1 MSEQSE
7 QTYPKL
13 HTKKIIIITAVILN
27 LLFGNAIK
35 SGTFNGQ
42 PVTITIFLS
51 LMLIVNI
58 ICVLPISFII
68 LIYCKE
74 KNRARE
80 RMASKVE
87 NSQHNRNNGLHP
99 LKITLVTLLILNFLL
114 GVFLSN
120 GNLDD
125 HPLTPSELVM
135 LMGVINLFLILPIC
149 IIVFLCCFFHEKD
162 LRNQSR
168 KAIVSDSRSTKSSKK
183 NVIITL
189 IVMNCLF
196 GILTATGHT
205 DGHGVTPLEWLQ
217 IMLLINIVCIISI
230 CGIVFLRCNLHHK
243 RIKKDTESLESSINS
258 TAQKSIPSNNAIKAV
273 SENIDIQ
280 EPLPSSSS
288 EKEQISISLTPIV
301 DAEPQIE
308 SPTSVNSAHQE
319 LLKKY
324 AIITPLDTTDFT
336 YFDFFVEAGRLS
348 IEHFSDPDKIKL
360 LQRHLGIGFNRASRL
375 CDQLV
380 YYKVLSSKGSHY
392 DVIMDLD
399 SFYTLVTTF
408 HGQLPEKQFRP
419 VTTSTSENVITPIDT
434 TDFTD
439 FDFFLHAG
447 IVSIT
452 DPDHDKLRLIQR
464 HLGIGFSHAARLC
477 DILYYYKVLKSYM
490 EKQCGYSYYNV
501 IMDLDSFLKLTG
513 SFHGHMPEESTSKEL
528 DYMMNDHIPSSKRGQ
543 HFETQCAELLK
554 KNGFINVIVTKKSGD
569 HGADVL
575 AEKDGI
581 SYAIQCKYY
590 SSAVGNSAVQEAFSA
605 KAFYGKDIAV
615 VMTNSYFTRPAQ
627 EEAAKI
633 HVKLWDKDT
642 LRSLLKSSHSN
653 DDSLSAK
660 EKLNQE
666 VDSYRA
672 DLELEARQESS
683 ASDMPNAKEA

>member
-1 MSEQSE
+1 MDEQS
-7 QTYPKL
+7 YPKL
-13 HTKKIIIITAVILN
+13 HTKKNISITA
-27 LLFGNAIK
+27 
-35 SGTFNGQ
+35 T
-42 PVTITIFLS
+42 
-51 LMLIVNI
+51 
-58 ICVLPISFII
+58 
-68 LIYCKE
+68 
-74 KNRARE
+74 
-80 RMASKVE
+80 
-87 NSQHNRNNGLHP
+87 
-99 LKITLVTLLILNFLL
+99 ILNFLL
-114 GVFLSN
+114 GYITYHST
-120 GNLDD
+120 LDGK
-125 HPLTPSELVM
+125 PVTLNEWVL
-135 LMGVINLFLILPIC
+135 LMIIVNIMFIAPIC
-149 IIVFLCCFFHEKD
+149 LIILLYCKIK
-162 LRNQSR
+162 N
-168 KAIVSDSRSTKSSKK
+168 KAIERAEAKAQNESSKVYFSNDSLK
-183 NVIITL
+183 QDNSLDTSVPKQPIPIK
-189 IVMNCLF
+189 
-196 GILTATGHT
+196 GTASA
-205 DGHGVTPLEWLQ
+205 P
-217 IMLLINIVCIISI
+217 
-230 CGIVFLRCNLHHK
+230 
-243 RIKKDTESLESSINS
+243 
-258 TAQKSIPSNNAIKAV
+258 KS
-273 SENIDIQ
+273 
-280 EPLPSSSS
+280 LPSSSF
-288 EKEQISISLTPIV
+288 EQEQISISLTPIV
-301 DAEPQIE
+301 DVEPQIK
-308 SPTSVNSAHQE
+308 SSTSVNSAHQE

-336 YFDFFVEAGRLS
+336 DFDFFVEAGMLC

-360 LQRHLGIGFNRASRL
+360 LQCHLGIGFNRASRL

-392 DVIMDLD
+392 DVIMNLD

-419 VTTSTSENVITPIDT
+419 VTALTNEDVITPIDT

-477 DILYYYKVLKSYM
+477 DILYYYKVLKSDM

-513 SFHGHMPEESTSKEL
+513 SFHGHMPEQSTSKEL

-605 KAFYGKDIAV
+605 KSYYRKDIAV
-615 VMTNSYFTRPAQ
+615 VMTNSYFTRPAK
-627 EEAAKI
+627 EEAAKNQ
-633 HVKLWDKDT
+633 VKLWDKDK
-642 LRSLLKSSHSN
+642 LQIFLKNSQSTDSS
-653 DDSLSAK
+653 
-660 EKLNQE
+660 Q
-666 VDSYRA
+666 
-672 DLELEARQESS
+672 
-683 ASDMPNAKEA
+683 

>member
-1 MSEQSE
+1 MAEQS
-7 QTYPKL
+7 YPKL
-13 HTKKIIIITAVILN
+13 HTKKIISITAAILN
-27 LLFGNAIK
+27 FFFGYVAYHSTLDGK
-35 SGTFNGQ
+35 
-42 PVTITIFLS
+42 PVTIIDWLFL
-51 LMLIVNI
+51 MVAANI
-58 ICVLPISFII
+58 MCIIPICLII
-68 LIYCKE
+68 LLYCKI
-74 KNRARE
+74 KNRAIE
-80 RMASKVE
+80 RAAAKAQ
-87 NSQHNRNNGLHP
+87 N
-99 LKITLVTLLILNFLL
+99 TT
-114 GVFLSN
+114 
-120 GNLDD
+120 
-125 HPLTPSELVM
+125 
-135 LMGVINLFLILPIC
+135 
-149 IIVFLCCFFHEKD
+149 
-162 LRNQSR
+162 QS
-168 KAIVSDSRSTKSSKK
+168 KSS
-183 NVIITL
+183 NVCFSNTSVKQNKTVTISRQSIKE
-189 IVMNCLF
+189 
-196 GILTATGHT
+196 ATF
-205 DGHGVTPLEWLQ
+205 VSKPLPL
-217 IMLLINIVCIISI
+217 
-230 CGIVFLRCNLHHK
+230 
-243 RIKKDTESLESSINS
+243 INS
-258 TAQKSIPSNNAIKAV
+258 TAQGSVSSNNAIKAV

-288 EKEQISISLTPIV
+288 EKEHISISLTPIV
-301 DAEPQIE
+301 DAEPKRKT
-308 SPTSVNSAHQE
+308 SVSVNSTHQE

-336 YFDFFVEAGRLS
+336 DFDFFVEAGMLC

-380 YYKVLSSKGSHY
+380 YYKVLNSKGSHY

-399 SFYTLVTTF
+399 SFYALVTTF
-408 HGQLPEKQFRP
+408 HGRMPEKQFRP
-419 VTTSTSENVITPIDT
+419 VTALTNEDVITPIDT

-477 DILYYYKVLKSYM
+477 DILYYYKVLKSDM

-528 DYMMNDHIPSSKRGQ
+528 DYIPSSKRGQ

-605 KAFYGKDIAV
+605 KSYYRKDIAV
-615 VMTNSYFTRPAQ
+615 VMTNSYFTRPAK
-627 EEAAKI
+627 EEAAKNQ
-633 HVKLWDKDT
+633 VKLWDKDK
-642 LRSLLKSSHSN
+642 LQIFLKNSQSTDSS
-653 DDSLSAK
+653 
-660 EKLNQE
+660 Q
-666 VDSYRA
+666 
-672 DLELEARQESS
+672 
-683 ASDMPNAKEA
+683 

>member
-42 PVTITIFLS
+42 PVTITIFLF

-99 LKITLVTLLILNFLL
+99 LKITLVTLLILNFVL
-114 GVFLSN
+114 GVLLSN

-125 HPLTPSELVM
+125 HPVTPSELVM

-149 IIVFLCCFFHEKD
+149 IIVFLCCFFHKKD
-162 LRNQSR
+162 LRNHSR

-217 IMLLINIVCIISI
+217 IMLLINIVCIIPI

-243 RIKKDTESLESSINS
+243 RIKKDAESLEASINS
-258 TAQKSIPSNNAIKAV
+258 TAQGSVSSNNAIKAV
-273 SENIDIQ
+273 SENINIQ
-280 EPLPSSSS
+280 EPLPLPNS

-301 DAEPQIE
+301 DAEPKRKT
-308 SPTSVNSAHQE
+308 SVSVNSAHQE

-336 YFDFFVEAGRLS
+336 DFDFFVEAGMLC

-380 YYKVLSSKGSHY
+380 YYKVLNSKGSHY
-392 DVIMDLD
+392 DVIMDRD
-399 SFYTLVTTF
+399 SFYALVTTF
-408 HGQLPEKQFRP
+408 HGRMPEKQFRP
-419 VTTSTSENVITPIDT
+419 VTALTNEDVITPIDT

-477 DILYYYKVLKSYM
+477 DILYYYKVLKSDM

-501 IMDLDSFLKLTG
+501 IMDLDSFIKLTD

-528 DYMMNDHIPSSKRGQ
+528 DYMMDNLIPSSKRGQ

-581 SYAIQCKYY
+581 SYAVQCKYY
-590 SSAVGNSAVQEAFSA
+590 SGTVGNSAVQEAFSA
-605 KAFYGKDIAV
+605 KAFYEKDIAV
-615 VMTNSYFTRPAQ
+615 VMTNSYFTRQAQ
-627 EEAAKI
+627 EEAAKN

-653 DDSLSAK
+653 NDSLSAK

-666 VDSYRA
+666 VNSYRA
-672 DLELEARQESS
+672 DLELEAILESS
-683 ASDMPNAKEA
+683 ASGTPDAKEA

>member
-42 PVTITIFLS
+42 PVTITIFLF

-99 LKITLVTLLILNFLL
+99 LKITLVTLLILNFVL

-125 HPLTPSELVM
+125 HPVTPSELVM

-205 DGHGVTPLEWLQ
+205 DGHGVAPLEWLQ
-217 IMLLINIVCIISI
+217 IMLLINIVCIIPI

-243 RIKKDTESLESSINS
+243 RIKKDAESLEASINS
-258 TAQKSIPSNNAIKAV
+258 TAQGSVSSNNAIKAV

-301 DAEPQIE
+301 DAEPKRKT
-308 SPTSVNSAHQE
+308 SVSVNSAHQE

-336 YFDFFVEAGRLS
+336 DFDFFVEAGMLC
-348 IEHFSDPDKIKL
+348 IEHFSDPYKIKL

-380 YYKVLSSKGSHY
+380 YYKVLNSKGSHY
-392 DVIMDLD
+392 DVIMDRD
-399 SFYTLVTTF
+399 SFYALVTTF
-408 HGQLPEKQFRP
+408 HGRMPEKQFRP
-419 VTTSTSENVITPIDT
+419 VTALTNEDVITPIDT

-477 DILYYYKVLKSYM
+477 DILYYYKVLKSDM

-590 SSAVGNSAVQEAFSA
+590 SNSVGNKAVQEVYAA
-605 KAFYGKDIAV
+605 KTYYKKDIAV
-615 VMTNSYFTRPAQ
+615 VMTNSIFTLQAR
-627 EEAAKI
+627 EEAAATG
-633 HVKLWDKDT
+633 VKLWDKDR
-642 LRSLLKSSHSN
+642 LQSLL
-653 DDSLSAK
+653 
-660 EKLNQE
+660 
-666 VDSYRA
+666 
-672 DLELEARQESS
+672 
-683 ASDMPNAKEA
+683 

>member
-392 DVIMDLD
+392 DVIMDRD
-399 SFYTLVTTF
+399 SFYALVTTF
-408 HGQLPEKQFRP
+408 HGRMPEKQFRP
-419 VTTSTSENVITPIDT
+419 VTALTNEDVITPIDT

-464 HLGIGFSHAARLC
+464 HLGMGFSHAARLC
-477 DILYYYKVLKSYM
+477 DILYYYKVLKSDM

-683 ASDMPNAKEA
+683 ASGTPDAKEA

>member
-13 HTKKIIIITAVILN
+13 HTRKSIIVTAVILN
-27 LLFGNAIK
+27 LLFGNAAYHSTLDGK
-35 SGTFNGQ
+35 
-42 PVTITIFLS
+42 PVTIINWLFL
-51 LMLIVNI
+51 MAAANI
-58 ICVLPISFII
+58 MCIIPICLII
-68 LIYCKE
+68 LLYCKI
-74 KNRARE
+74 KNRSIE
-80 RMASKVE
+80 RAEAKAQ
-87 NSQHNRNNGLHP
+87 N
-99 LKITLVTLLILNFLL
+99 TT
-114 GVFLSN
+114 
-120 GNLDD
+120 
-125 HPLTPSELVM
+125 
-135 LMGVINLFLILPIC
+135 
-149 IIVFLCCFFHEKD
+149 
-162 LRNQSR
+162 QS
-168 KAIVSDSRSTKSSKK
+168 KSSKVYFS
-183 NVIITL
+183 NVSVKQHKTTIASKQPIKE
-189 IVMNCLF
+189 
-196 GILTATGHT
+196 AT
-205 DGHGVTPLEWLQ
+205 VP
-217 IMLLINIVCIISI
+217 NSPP
-230 CGIVFLRCNLHHK
+230 
-243 RIKKDTESLESSINS
+243 SINL
-258 TAQKSIPSNNAIKAV
+258 AVQKSVSSNNAIKAV

-280 EPLPSSSS
+280 EALPSSSS

-301 DAEPQIE
+301 DAEPKRKT
-308 SPTSVNSAHQE
+308 SVSVNSANQE

-336 YFDFFVEAGRLS
+336 DFDFFVEAGMLC
-348 IEHFSDPDKIKL
+348 IEHFSDPYKIKL

-380 YYKVLSSKGSHY
+380 YYKVLNSKGSHY
-392 DVIMDLD
+392 DVIMDRD
-399 SFYTLVTTF
+399 SFYALVTTF
-408 HGQLPEKQFRP
+408 HGHMPEKQFRP
-419 VTTSTSENVITPIDT
+419 VTALTNEDVITPIDT

-477 DILYYYKVLKSYM
+477 DILYYYKVLKSDM

-605 KAFYGKDIAV
+605 KSYYRKDIAV
-615 VMTNSYFTRPAQ
+615 VMTNSYFTRPAK
-627 EEAAKI
+627 EEAAKNQ
-633 HVKLWDKDT
+633 VKLWDKDK
-642 LRSLLKSSHSN
+642 LQIFLKNSQSTDSS
-653 DDSLSAK
+653 
-660 EKLNQE
+660 Q
-666 VDSYRA
+666 
-672 DLELEARQESS
+672 
-683 ASDMPNAKEA
+683 

>member
-13 HTKKIIIITAVILN
+13 HTRKIIIVTAVILN
-27 LLFGNAIK
+27 LLFGNAAYHSTLDGK
-35 SGTFNGQ
+35 
-42 PVTITIFLS
+42 PVTIINWLFL
-51 LMLIVNI
+51 MAAANFMCI
-58 ICVLPISFII
+58 IPICLII
-68 LIYCKE
+68 LLYCKI
-74 KNRARE
+74 KNRSIE
-80 RMASKVE
+80 RAEAKAQ
-87 NSQHNRNNGLHP
+87 N
-99 LKITLVTLLILNFLL
+99 TT
-114 GVFLSN
+114 
-120 GNLDD
+120 
-125 HPLTPSELVM
+125 
-135 LMGVINLFLILPIC
+135 
-149 IIVFLCCFFHEKD
+149 
-162 LRNQSR
+162 QS
-168 KAIVSDSRSTKSSKK
+168 KSSKVYFS
-183 NVIITL
+183 NVSVKQHKTTIASKQPIKE
-189 IVMNCLF
+189 
-196 GILTATGHT
+196 AT
-205 DGHGVTPLEWLQ
+205 VP
-217 IMLLINIVCIISI
+217 NSPP
-230 CGIVFLRCNLHHK
+230 
-243 RIKKDTESLESSINS
+243 SINS
-258 TAQKSIPSNNAIKAV
+258 AVQKSVSSNNAIKAV

-280 EPLPSSSS
+280 EALPSSSS

-301 DAEPQIE
+301 DAEPKRKT
-308 SPTSVNSAHQE
+308 SVSVNSANQE

-336 YFDFFVEAGRLS
+336 DFDFFVEAGMLC
-348 IEHFSDPDKIKL
+348 IEHFSDPYKIKL

-380 YYKVLSSKGSHY
+380 YYKVLNSKGSHY
-392 DVIMDLD
+392 DVIMDRD
-399 SFYTLVTTF
+399 SFYALVTTF
-408 HGQLPEKQFRP
+408 HGRMPEKQFRP
-419 VTTSTSENVITPIDT
+419 VTALTNEDVITPIDT

-477 DILYYYKVLKSYM
+477 DILYYYKVLKSDM

-513 SFHGHMPEESTSKEL
+513 SFHGHMPEDSTSENLDCITGDEL
-528 DYMMNDHIPSSKRGQ
+528 LNPSNMSGPE
-543 HFETQCAELLK
+543 FEERCAELLR

-590 SSAVGNSAVQEAFSA
+590 SSTVGNSAVQEAFYA

-672 DLELEARQESS
+672 DLELEAILESS
-683 ASDMPNAKEA
+683 ASGTPDAKEA

>member
-1 MSEQSE
+1 MSK
-7 QTYPKL
+7 QTCLKL
-13 HTKKIIIITAVILN
+13 HTQKNISII
-27 LLFGNAIK
+27 AI
-35 SGTFNGQ
+35 
-42 PVTITIFLS
+42 
-51 LMLIVNI
+51 
-58 ICVLPISFII
+58 
-68 LIYCKE
+68 
-74 KNRARE
+74 
-80 RMASKVE
+80 
-87 NSQHNRNNGLHP
+87 
-99 LKITLVTLLILNFLL
+99 ILNFLFGYVAYHSTL
-114 GVFLSN
+114 DGKPVTLSEWILLMIIVNIVFI
-120 GNLDD
+120 
-125 HPLTPSELVM
+125 V
-135 LMGVINLFLILPIC
+135 PIC
-149 IIVFLCCFFHEKD
+149 LIILLYCKIKNSLIE
-162 LRNQSR
+162 RAEA
-168 KAIVSDSRSTKSSKK
+168 KAQNTTQIKSSKVCFSNSSAK
-183 NVIITL
+183 QHKTSSVPKQPIKEATFVPKSLTL
-189 IVMNCLF
+189 
-196 GILTATGHT
+196 
-205 DGHGVTPLEWLQ
+205 
-217 IMLLINIVCIISI
+217 
-230 CGIVFLRCNLHHK
+230 
-243 RIKKDTESLESSINS
+243 INS
-258 TAQKSIPSNNAIKAV
+258 TTQESIQSSNAV
-273 SENIDIQ
+273 SENINIQ
-280 EPLPSSSS
+280 EPLPSPNA

-301 DAEPQIE
+301 DVETQID
-308 SPTSVNSAHQE
+308 SSTSVNSARQE

-336 YFDFFVEAGRLS
+336 SFDFFVEAGRLS
-348 IEHFSDPDKIKL
+348 IEHFSDSDKIKL
-360 LQRHLGIGFNRASRL
+360 LQRYLRIGANLASSL

-477 DILYYYKVLKSYM
+477 DILYYYKVLKSDC
-490 EKQCGYSYYNV
+490 EKQCGYVYYNA
-501 IMDLDSFLKLTG
+501 IMNLDSFIKLTD
-513 SFHGHMPEESTSKEL
+513 SFHGHMPEDSTSENLDCITGDEL
-528 DYMMNDHIPSSKRGQ
+528 LNPSNMSGPE
-543 HFETQCAELLK
+543 FEERCAELLR

-590 SSAVGNSAVQEAFSA
+590 SSTVGNSAVQEAFYA

-683 ASDMPNAKEA
+683 ASGTPDAKEA

>member
-1 MSEQSE
+1 MSK
-7 QTYPKL
+7 QTCPKL
-13 HTKKIIIITAVILN
+13 HTQKNISII
-27 LLFGNAIK
+27 AI
-35 SGTFNGQ
+35 
-42 PVTITIFLS
+42 
-51 LMLIVNI
+51 
-58 ICVLPISFII
+58 
-68 LIYCKE
+68 
-74 KNRARE
+74 
-80 RMASKVE
+80 
-87 NSQHNRNNGLHP
+87 
-99 LKITLVTLLILNFLL
+99 ILNFLFGYVAYHSTL
-114 GVFLSN
+114 DGKPVTLSKWILLMIIVNIVFI
-120 GNLDD
+120 
-125 HPLTPSELVM
+125 V
-135 LMGVINLFLILPIC
+135 PIC
-149 IIVFLCCFFHEKD
+149 LIILLYCKIKNRLIE
-162 LRNQSR
+162 RAEA
-168 KAIVSDSRSTKSSKK
+168 KAQNTTQIKSSKVCFSNSSAK
-183 NVIITL
+183 QHKTSSVPKQPIKEATFVPKSLTL
-189 IVMNCLF
+189 
-196 GILTATGHT
+196 
-205 DGHGVTPLEWLQ
+205 
-217 IMLLINIVCIISI
+217 
-230 CGIVFLRCNLHHK
+230 
-243 RIKKDTESLESSINS
+243 INS
-258 TAQKSIPSNNAIKAV
+258 TTQESIQSSNAV
-273 SENIDIQ
+273 SENINIQ
-280 EPLPSSSS
+280 EPLPSPNT
-288 EKEQISISLTPIV
+288 EKEQISISLTPLV
-301 DAEPQIE
+301 DVETQID
-308 SPTSVNSAHQE
+308 SSTSVNSARQE

-336 YFDFFVEAGRLS
+336 SFDFFVEAGRLS
-348 IEHFSDPDKIKL
+348 IEHSSDSDKIKL
-360 LQRHLGIGFNRASRL
+360 LQRYLRIGANLASSL

-477 DILYYYKVLKSYM
+477 DILYYYKVLKSDC
-490 EKQCGYSYYNV
+490 EKQCGYVYYNA
-501 IMDLDSFLKLTG
+501 IMNLDSFIKLTD
-513 SFHGHMPEESTSKEL
+513 SFHGHMPEDSTSENLDCITGDEL
-528 DYMMNDHIPSSKRGQ
+528 LNPSNMSGPE
-543 HFETQCAELLK
+543 FEERCAELLR

-590 SSAVGNSAVQEAFSA
+590 SSTVGNSAVQEAFYA

-660 EKLNQE
+660 EKLTQE

-683 ASDMPNAKEA
+683 ASGTPDAKEA

>member
-1 MSEQSE
+1 MAEQS
-7 QTYPKL
+7 YPKL
-13 HTKKIIIITAVILN
+13 HTKKIISITAAILN
-27 LLFGNAIK
+27 FFFGYVAYHSTLDEK
-35 SGTFNGQ
+35 
-42 PVTITIFLS
+42 PVTIIDWLFL
-51 LMLIVNI
+51 MVAANI
-58 ICVLPISFII
+58 MCIIPICLII
-68 LIYCKE
+68 LLYCKI
-74 KNRARE
+74 KNRAIE
-80 RMASKVE
+80 RAAAKAQ
-87 NSQHNRNNGLHP
+87 N
-99 LKITLVTLLILNFLL
+99 TT
-114 GVFLSN
+114 
-120 GNLDD
+120 
-125 HPLTPSELVM
+125 
-135 LMGVINLFLILPIC
+135 
-149 IIVFLCCFFHEKD
+149 
-162 LRNQSR
+162 QS
-168 KAIVSDSRSTKSSKK
+168 KSSKVCFSNASVK
-183 NVIITL
+183 QNKT
-189 IVMNCLF
+189 
-196 GILTATGHT
+196 
-205 DGHGVTPLEWLQ
+205 VTTSRQSIKEDTFVSKPLPL
-217 IMLLINIVCIISI
+217 
-230 CGIVFLRCNLHHK
+230 
-243 RIKKDTESLESSINS
+243 INS

-273 SENIDIQ
+273 SESIDIQ

-301 DAEPQIE
+301 DAELKRKT
-308 SPTSVNSAHQE
+308 SVSVNSAHQE

-336 YFDFFVEAGRLS
+336 DFDFFVEAGMLC
-348 IEHFSDPDKIKL
+348 IEHFSDPYKIKL

-380 YYKVLSSKGSHY
+380 YYKVLNSKGSHY
-392 DVIMDLD
+392 DVIMDRD
-399 SFYTLVTTF
+399 SFYALVTTF
-408 HGQLPEKQFRP
+408 HGRMPEKQFRP
-419 VTTSTSENVITPIDT
+419 VTALTNEDVITPIDT

-477 DILYYYKVLKSYM
+477 DILYYYKVLKSDCK
-490 EKQCGYSYYNV
+490 KQCGYVYYNV
-501 IMDLDSFLKLTG
+501 IMNLDSFIKLTD
-513 SFHGHMPEESTSKEL
+513 SLHGHMPEDSTSENL
-528 DYMMNDHIPSSKRGQ
+528 DCITGDKLLNPSNMSGPE
-543 HFETQCAELLK
+543 FEERCAELLR

-590 SSAVGNSAVQEAFSA
+590 SSTVGNSAVQEAFYA

-672 DLELEARQESS
+672 DLELEAILESS
-683 ASDMPNAKEA
+683 ASGTPDAKEA

>member
-42 PVTITIFLS
+42 PVTITIFLF

-58 ICVLPISFII
+58 ICVLPISFTI

-99 LKITLVTLLILNFLL
+99 LKITLVTLLILNFVL
-114 GVFLSN
+114 GVLLSN

-125 HPLTPSELVM
+125 HPVTPSELVM

-162 LRNQSR
+162 LRNHSR

-217 IMLLINIVCIISI
+217 IMLLINIVCIIPI

-243 RIKKDTESLESSINS
+243 RIKKDAESLEASINS
-258 TAQKSIPSNNAIKAV
+258 TAQGSVSSNNAIKAV

-301 DAEPQIE
+301 DAEPKRKT
-308 SPTSVNSAHQE
+308 SVSVNSAHQE

-336 YFDFFVEAGRLS
+336 DFDFFVEAGMLC
-348 IEHFSDPDKIKL
+348 IEHFSDPYKIKL

-380 YYKVLSSKGSHY
+380 YYKVLNSKGSHY
-392 DVIMDLD
+392 DVIMDRD
-399 SFYTLVTTF
+399 SFYALVTTF
-408 HGQLPEKQFRP
+408 HGRMPEKQFRP
-419 VTTSTSENVITPIDT
+419 VTALTNEDVITPIDT

-477 DILYYYKVLKSYM
+477 DILYYYKVLKSDM

-501 IMDLDSFLKLTG
+501 IMDLDSFIKLTD

-528 DYMMNDHIPSSKRGQ
+528 DYMMDNLIPSSKRGQ

-581 SYAIQCKYY
+581 SYAVQCKYY
-590 SSAVGNSAVQEAFSA
+590 SGTVGNSAVQEAFSA
-605 KAFYGKDIAV
+605 KAFYEKDIAV
-615 VMTNSYFTRPAQ
+615 VMTNSYFTRQAQ
-627 EEAAKI
+627 EEAAKN

-653 DDSLSAK
+653 NDSLSAK

-666 VDSYRA
+666 VNSYRA
-672 DLELEARQESS
+672 DLELEAILESS
-683 ASDMPNAKEA
+683 ASGTPDAKEA

>member
-1 MSEQSE
+1 MAEQS
-7 QTYPKL
+7 YPKL
-13 HTKKIIIITAVILN
+13 HTKRIISITAAILN
-27 LLFGNAIK
+27 FFFGYVAYHSTLDEK
-35 SGTFNGQ
+35 
-42 PVTITIFLS
+42 PVTIIDWLFL
-51 LMLIVNI
+51 MVAANI
-58 ICVLPISFII
+58 MCIIPICLII
-68 LIYCKE
+68 LLYCKI
-74 KNRARE
+74 KNRAIE
-80 RMASKVE
+80 RAAAKAQ
-87 NSQHNRNNGLHP
+87 N
-99 LKITLVTLLILNFLL
+99 TT
-114 GVFLSN
+114 
-120 GNLDD
+120 
-125 HPLTPSELVM
+125 
-135 LMGVINLFLILPIC
+135 
-149 IIVFLCCFFHEKD
+149 
-162 LRNQSR
+162 QS
-168 KAIVSDSRSTKSSKK
+168 KSSKVCFSNASVK
-183 NVIITL
+183 QNKT
-189 IVMNCLF
+189 
-196 GILTATGHT
+196 
-205 DGHGVTPLEWLQ
+205 VTTSRQSIKEDTFVSKPLPL
-217 IMLLINIVCIISI
+217 
-230 CGIVFLRCNLHHK
+230 
-243 RIKKDTESLESSINS
+243 INS

-273 SENIDIQ
+273 SESIDIQ

-301 DAEPQIE
+301 DAELKRKT
-308 SPTSVNSAHQE
+308 SVSVNSAHQE

-336 YFDFFVEAGRLS
+336 DFDFFVEAGMLC
-348 IEHFSDPDKIKL
+348 IEHFSDPYKIKL

-380 YYKVLSSKGSHY
+380 YYKVLNSKGSHY
-392 DVIMDLD
+392 DVIMDRD
-399 SFYTLVTTF
+399 SFYALVTTF
-408 HGQLPEKQFRP
+408 HGRMPEKQFRP
-419 VTTSTSENVITPIDT
+419 VTALTNEDVITPIDT

-477 DILYYYKVLKSYM
+477 DILYYYKVLKSDCK
-490 EKQCGYSYYNV
+490 KQCGYVYYNV
-501 IMDLDSFLKLTG
+501 IMNLDSFIKLTD
-513 SFHGHMPEESTSKEL
+513 SLHGHMPEDSTSENL
-528 DYMMNDHIPSSKRGQ
+528 DCITGDKLLNPSNMSGPE
-543 HFETQCAELLK
+543 FEERCAELLR

-590 SSAVGNSAVQEAFSA
+590 SSTVGNSAVQEAFYA

-672 DLELEARQESS
+672 DLELEAILESS
-683 ASDMPNAKEA
+683 ASGTPDAKEA

>member
-13 HTKKIIIITAVILN
+13 HTRKIIIVTAVILN
-27 LLFGNAIK
+27 LLFGNAAYHSTLDGK
-35 SGTFNGQ
+35 
-42 PVTITIFLS
+42 PVTIINWLFL
-51 LMLIVNI
+51 MAAANI
-58 ICVLPISFII
+58 MCIIPICLII
-68 LIYCKE
+68 LLYCKI
-74 KNRARE
+74 KNRSIE
-80 RMASKVE
+80 RAEAKAQ
-87 NSQHNRNNGLHP
+87 N
-99 LKITLVTLLILNFLL
+99 TT
-114 GVFLSN
+114 
-120 GNLDD
+120 
-125 HPLTPSELVM
+125 
-135 LMGVINLFLILPIC
+135 
-149 IIVFLCCFFHEKD
+149 
-162 LRNQSR
+162 QS
-168 KAIVSDSRSTKSSKK
+168 KSSKVYFS
-183 NVIITL
+183 NVSVKQHKTTIASKQPIKE
-189 IVMNCLF
+189 
-196 GILTATGHT
+196 AT
-205 DGHGVTPLEWLQ
+205 VP
-217 IMLLINIVCIISI
+217 NSPP
-230 CGIVFLRCNLHHK
+230 
-243 RIKKDTESLESSINS
+243 SINS
-258 TAQKSIPSNNAIKAV
+258 AVQKSVSSNNAIKAV
-273 SENIDIQ
+273 SESIDIQ

-301 DAEPQIE
+301 DAEPKRKT
-308 SPTSVNSAHQE
+308 SVSVNSAHQE

-336 YFDFFVEAGRLS
+336 DFDFFVEAGMLC
-348 IEHFSDPDKIKL
+348 IEHFSDPYKIKL

-380 YYKVLSSKGSHY
+380 YYKVLNSKGSHY
-392 DVIMDLD
+392 DVIMDRD
-399 SFYTLVTTF
+399 SFYALVTTF
-408 HGQLPEKQFRP
+408 HGRMPEKQFRP
-419 VTTSTSENVITPIDT
+419 VTALTNEDVITPIDT

-477 DILYYYKVLKSYM
+477 DILYYYKVLKSDM

-605 KAFYGKDIAV
+605 KAFYEKDIAV
-615 VMTNSYFTRPAQ
+615 VMTNSYFTRQAQ
-627 EEAAKI
+627 EEAAKN

-653 DDSLSAK
+653 NDSLSAK
-660 EKLNQE
+660 EKLNRE

-672 DLELEARQESS
+672 DLEKQKKHESS
-683 ASDMPNAKEA
+683 VSDMPDEKEV

>member
-1 MSEQSE
+1 MVAANIMC
-7 QTYPKL
+7 
-13 HTKKIIIITAVILN
+13 II
-27 LLFGNAIK
+27 
-35 SGTFNGQ
+35 
-42 PVTITIFLS
+42 P
-51 LMLIVNI
+51 
-58 ICVLPISFII
+58 ICLII
-68 LIYCKE
+68 LLYCKI
-74 KNRARE
+74 KNRAIE
-80 RMASKVE
+80 RAAAKA
-87 NSQHNRNNGLHP
+87 QNN
-99 LKITLVTLLILNFLL
+99 T
-114 GVFLSN
+114 
-120 GNLDD
+120 
-125 HPLTPSELVM
+125 
-135 LMGVINLFLILPIC
+135 
-149 IIVFLCCFFHEKD
+149 
-162 LRNQSR
+162 QS
-168 KAIVSDSRSTKSSKK
+168 KSS
-183 NVIITL
+183 NVCFSNTSVKQNKTVTISRQSIKE
-189 IVMNCLF
+189 
-196 GILTATGHT
+196 ATF
-205 DGHGVTPLEWLQ
+205 VSKPLPL
-217 IMLLINIVCIISI
+217 
-230 CGIVFLRCNLHHK
+230 
-243 RIKKDTESLESSINS
+243 INS
-258 TAQKSIPSNNAIKAV
+258 TAQGSVPSNNAIKAV

-288 EKEQISISLTPIV
+288 EKEHISISLTPIV
-301 DAEPQIE
+301 DAEPKRK
-308 SPTSVNSAHQE
+308 TSVSINSTHQE

-336 YFDFFVEAGRLS
+336 DFDFFVEAGMLC

-380 YYKVLSSKGSHY
+380 YYKVLNSKGSHY
-392 DVIMDLD
+392 DVIMDRD
-399 SFYTLVTTF
+399 SFYALVTTF
-408 HGQLPEKQFRP
+408 HGRMPEKQFRP
-419 VTTSTSENVITPIDT
+419 VTALTNEDVITPIDT

-477 DILYYYKVLKSYM
+477 DILYYYKVLKSDM

-528 DYMMNDHIPSSKRGQ
+528 DYIPSSKRGQ

-605 KAFYGKDIAV
+605 KSYYRKDIAV
-615 VMTNSYFTRPAQ
+615 VMTNSYFTRPAK
-627 EEAAKI
+627 EEAAKNQ
-633 HVKLWDKDT
+633 VKLWDKDK
-642 LRSLLKSSHSN
+642 LQIFLKNSQSTDSS
-653 DDSLSAK
+653 
-660 EKLNQE
+660 Q
-666 VDSYRA
+666 
-672 DLELEARQESS
+672 
-683 ASDMPNAKEA
+683 

>member
-1 MSEQSE
+1 MAEQS
-7 QTYPKL
+7 YPKL
-13 HTKKIIIITAVILN
+13 HTKKIISITAAILN
-27 LLFGNAIK
+27 FFFGYVAYHSTLDEK
-35 SGTFNGQ
+35 
-42 PVTITIFLS
+42 PVTIIDWLFL
-51 LMLIVNI
+51 MVAANI
-58 ICVLPISFII
+58 MCIIPICLII
-68 LIYCKE
+68 LLYCKI
-74 KNRARE
+74 KNRAIE
-80 RMASKVE
+80 RAAAKAQ
-87 NSQHNRNNGLHP
+87 N
-99 LKITLVTLLILNFLL
+99 TT
-114 GVFLSN
+114 
-120 GNLDD
+120 
-125 HPLTPSELVM
+125 
-135 LMGVINLFLILPIC
+135 
-149 IIVFLCCFFHEKD
+149 
-162 LRNQSR
+162 QS
-168 KAIVSDSRSTKSSKK
+168 KSSKVCFSNASVK
-183 NVIITL
+183 QNKT
-189 IVMNCLF
+189 
-196 GILTATGHT
+196 
-205 DGHGVTPLEWLQ
+205 VTTSRQSIKEDTFVSKPLPL
-217 IMLLINIVCIISI
+217 
-230 CGIVFLRCNLHHK
+230 
-243 RIKKDTESLESSINS
+243 INS

-273 SENIDIQ
+273 SESIDIQ

-301 DAEPQIE
+301 DAEPKRKT
-308 SPTSVNSAHQE
+308 SVSVNSAHQE

-336 YFDFFVEAGRLS
+336 DFDFFVEAGMLC
-348 IEHFSDPDKIKL
+348 IEHFSDPYKIKL

-380 YYKVLSSKGSHY
+380 YYKVLNSKGSHY

-434 TDFTD
+434 ADFTD

-477 DILYYYKVLKSYM
+477 DILYYYKVLKSDC
-490 EKQCGYSYYNV
+490 EKQCGYVYYNA
-501 IMDLDSFLKLTG
+501 IMNLDSFIKLTD
-513 SFHGHMPEESTSKEL
+513 SFHGHMPEDSTSENLDCITGDEL
-528 DYMMNDHIPSSKRGQ
+528 LNPSNMSGPE
-543 HFETQCAELLK
+543 FEERCAELLR

-590 SSAVGNSAVQEAFSA
+590 SSTVGNSAVQEAFYA
-605 KAFYGKDIAV
+605 KAFYRKDIAV

-683 ASDMPNAKEA
+683 ASGTPDAKEA